1 MNSGSC
7 GVRYQMSIAH
17 GHRNTFMP
25 HQSLNAV
32 YIFAITRQPT
42 CEGMPKTME
51 YNSPCSVIRL
61 DTVIEPNRICKSL
74 KCVRKISTSCTALN
88 RWENHIHR
96 WNYLSSIMTF
106 FKNFQRSIVQ
116 WYFAA
121 RLAVCFIAH
130 RTSNPR
136 PAIQGVEAPQAAI
149 RYSAREQYSH
159 ASPGSA
165 VSWLHLSRLL
175 PRWQSKNAHEHL

>member
-106 FKNFQRSIVQ
+106 LKIFN
-116 WYFAA
+116 
-121 RLAVCFIAH
+121 AVLFNGTLPPGLRCASS
-130 RTSNPR
+130 RT
-136 PAIQGVEAPQAAI
+136 
-149 RYSAREQYSH
+149 
-159 ASPGSA
+159 
-165 VSWLHLSRLL
+165 VSMAYVKSTSGHSR
-175 PRWQSKNAHEHL
+175 R